1 MSASRE
7 LPRIIDVLVIGSGA
21 GGAAVAGE
29 LARKGNR
36 VVVVEAGPAGSGAHG
51 RNKDATPEGTPRF
64 ADYLADVLAPL
75 NRADAT
81 PPRLPGVVGVQ
92 GVGGMLVGWT
102 HNSPSPDW
110 WELPDWIERAAWNT
124 LIERAEDLLHVGTQ
138 YSTEDERY
146 KDFEHVV
153 ATRVGALPAGREVQP
168 MPVAAQALAGG
179 GWRFT
184 AADDLLRGAEGN
196 IHLVTDH
203 VARRVVHRSGL
214 VEGAMIHPVD
224 GGEPV
229 FVRAGAVVIAA
240 GTVGSAQ
247 LIAASGLDAGPAL
260 GKYITEHTIVASR
273 VLLNDALKRTT
284 ESTHFPPCVWI
295 PASTAHPWS
304 TTVHA
309 TQWNFNPAIPPEAP
323 FDNTIDVLSF
333 CPVDVQ
339 ESNALTFKLDIED
352 RFGLP
357 AWSGS
362 LELSEN
368 DFQVAGDALRELFIL
383 SSDLGDLVTGWGMR
397 VPARGGSMHLMGSC
411 RMDSQVSESSVVSPE
426 GRLWGYENCFVA
438 GNAVLGERNA
448 SNPTLM
454 TIAFALHTAD
464 AIHSASTPS
473 LATTMEGS
481 R

>member
-1 MSASRE
+1 
-7 LPRIIDVLVIGSGA
+7 
-21 GGAAVAGE
+21 
-29 LARKGNR
+29 
-36 VVVVEAGPAGSGAHG
+36 
-51 RNKDATPEGTPRF
+51 
-64 ADYLADVLAPL
+64 
-75 NRADAT
+75 
-81 PPRLPGVVGVQ
+81 
-92 GVGGMLVGWT
+92 
-102 HNSPSPDW
+102 
-110 WELPDWIERAAWNT
+110 
-124 LIERAEDLLHVGTQ
+124 
-138 YSTEDERY
+138 
-146 KDFEHVV
+146 
-153 ATRVGALPAGREVQP
+153 
-168 MPVAAQALAGG
+168 
-179 GWRFT
+179 
-184 AADDLLRGAEGN
+184 
-196 IHLVTDH
+196 
-203 VARRVVHRSGL
+203 
-214 VEGAMIHPVD
+214 
-224 GGEPV
+224 
-229 FVRAGAVVIAA
+229 
-240 GTVGSAQ
+240 
-247 LIAASGLDAGPAL
+247 
-260 GKYITEHTIVASR
+260 
-273 VLLNDALKRTT
+273 
-284 ESTHFPPCVWI
+284 
-295 PASTAHPWS
+295 
-304 TTVHA
+304 VHA